1 MLVILFALSLKAK
14 EYKNTKISVPI
25 SSLSDDCMISTLSQP
40 IISDSLIIALD
51 LGAQLQIRNEYKR
64 QITKSNCSLSGK
76 KLKERNYLPNQM
88 STFRPP
94 TSWELC
100 TLHHKHLVPW
110 LKLCI
115 GHEGQPASFKV
126 GLLGN
131 VNKIVIPFKC
141 FVDFIITLCIKSRF
155 GSTSK
160 SLHHWKRIRIQF
172 SCKIWKSQIH
182 K

>member
-1 MLVILFALSLKAK
+1 MSVILFALSLKAK

-64 QITKSNCSLSGK
+64 RITKSNCSLSLE

-94 TSWELC
+94 TS
-100 TLHHKHLVPW
+100 
-110 LKLCI
+110 
-115 GHEGQPASFKV
+115 
-126 GLLGN
+126 
-131 VNKIVIPFKC
+131 
-141 FVDFIITLCIKSRF
+141 
-155 GSTSK
+155 
-160 SLHHWKRIRIQF
+160 
-172 SCKIWKSQIH
+172 
-182 K
+182 

>member
-1 MLVILFALSLKAK
+1 MISRSTLS
-14 EYKNTKISVPI
+14 EP
-25 SSLSDDCMISTLSQP
+25 SLSDT
-40 IISDSLIIALD
+40 LIIALD
-51 LGAQLQIRNEYKR
+51 LGAQSQVRNEYKR
-64 QITKSNCSLSGK
+64 WKVLWSLPLSSDK
-76 KLKERNYLPNQM
+76 IKEQNYLLIKM

-100 TLHHKHLVPW
+100 TLHHKYLVPW

-115 GHEGQPASFKV
+115 GHEGQPASFRV

-172 SCKIWKSQIH
+172 SCKIWK
-182 K
+182 